1 MPPDTISLVGI
12 TLYGYHGVRPEERAL
27 GQRFVVD
34 VDLEAD
40 LSQVAATD
48 ALDATVNYS
57 EAYGLV
63 AEIVEGEPVNL
74 LETLAERVAR
84 AMFERFSQVHRT
96 RVRIAKPG
104 VAIAG
109 SILREA
115 AVAIDRTRAE
125 ICGQGQST
133 QPPRSV

>member
-1 MPPDTISLVGI
+1 M
-12 TLYGYHGVRPEERAL
+12 RPEERTL

-40 LSQVAATD
+40 LRQAAQTD

-57 EAYGLV
+57 DVYTLV

-74 LETLAERVAR
+74 LETLGERITQAV
-84 AMFERFSQVHRT
+84 FEHLPQVHRAS
-96 RVRIAKPG
+96 VRIAKPG

-109 SILREA
+109 SVLREA
-115 AVAIDRTRAE
+115 AVTISRARGE
-125 ICGQGQST
+125 IQD
-133 QPPRSV
+133 

>member
-1 MPPDTISLVGI
+1 MPMPPDTISLTGI
-12 TLYGYHGVRPEERAL
+12 TLYGYHGARPEERAL

-40 LSQVAATD
+40 LRHAAATD
-48 ALDATVNYS
+48 DLDATVNYS
-57 EAYGLV
+57 EAYQLV
-63 AEIVEGEPVNL
+63 AAIVAGEPVNL
-74 LETLAERVAR
+74 LETLGERIAR
-84 AMFERFSQVHRT
+84 TMFERFPQVQRS

-115 AVAIDRTRAE
+115 AVTIDRTRAE
-125 ICGQGQST
+125 ICG
-133 QPPRSV
+133 

>member
-1 MPPDTISLVGI
+1 MPPDTISLTGI
-12 TLYGYHGVRPEERAL
+12 TLYGYHGARPEERAL

-40 LSQVAATD
+40 LRHAAATD
-48 ALDATVNYS
+48 DLDATVNYS
-57 EAYGLV
+57 EAYRLV
-63 AEIVEGEPVNL
+63 AAIVAGEPVNL
-74 LETLAERVAR
+74 LETLGERIAR
-84 AMFERFSQVHRT
+84 TMFERFPQVQRS

-115 AVAIDRTRAE
+115 AVTIDRTRAE
-125 ICGQGQST
+125 ICG
-133 QPPRSV
+133 

>member
-12 TLYGYHGVRPEERAL
+12 TLYGYHGVRPAERAL

-34 VDLEAD
+34 VDLETD
-40 LSQVAATD
+40 LRQAGETD

-57 EAYGLV
+57 EAYELI
-63 AEIVEGEPVNL
+63 AEIVEGDPVNL
-74 LETLAERVAR
+74 LETLAERIAR
-84 AMFERFSQVHRT
+84 AILERFSQVQRA

-115 AVAIDRTRAE
+115 AVAIDRGRAE
-125 ICGQGQST
+125 SHG
-133 QPPRSV
+133 

>member
-1 MPPDTISLVGI
+1 MPPDTVSLSGI
-12 TLYGYHGVRPEERAL
+12 TLYGYHGARPEERTL

-40 LSQVAATD
+40 LRAASTTD
-48 ALDATVNYS
+48 ALHLTINYS
-57 EAYGLV
+57 EVYALV

-74 LETLAERVAR
+74 LETLGERIAQR
-84 AMFERFSQVHRT
+84 ALKRFPQVQRI

-109 SILREA
+109 SILRHA
-115 AVAIDRTRAE
+115 AVTIERTRSDISSA
-125 ICGQGQST
+125 
-133 QPPRSV
+133 